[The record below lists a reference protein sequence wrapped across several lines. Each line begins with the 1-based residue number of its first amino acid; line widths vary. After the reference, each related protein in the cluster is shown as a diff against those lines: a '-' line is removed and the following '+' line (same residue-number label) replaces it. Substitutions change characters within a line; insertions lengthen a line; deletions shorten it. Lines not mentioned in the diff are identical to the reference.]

1 VAQQLYEGVP
11 EAQTGLA
18 SMLGID
24 KRDLLSYNAR
34 FIKTAFN
41 AMNGVPENVR

>member
-1 VAQQLYEGVP
+1 
-11 EAQTGLA
+11 
-18 SMLGID
+18 MLGID

-41 AMNGVPENVR
+41 AMNGVPENVRQDFGNYLLGLSPEE